1 MERHPCKLFV
11 LTAFLFVITI
21 GVSSAQAA
29 PKVVASILPIHSLVA
44 SVMDGVGK
52 PTLLLKGNASP
63 HTFSLKPSQARLLSQ
78 ADAIFWVAHDIEA
91 FLEKPMETLAKK
103 GVSVELG
110 GTKGLTLLKYREG
123 GAWEEESHDD
133 HKKGH
138 DDKHAKHD
146 GHDNHEKKHGNKHA
160 KHDDHDD
167 HKKGHDHKHEKH
179 DGHDNHEKKHGD
191 KHAKH
196 DDHDDHAG
204 HAHGEYDMHVWLDPQ
219 NARIITLAI
228 AEKLKTIDPANAAIY
243 EANAKRLA
251 ERLNT
256 LSEKL
261 KTKLS
266 PIKSAPFFVFHDA
279 YQYFEK
285 RYGLNGVG
293 SITVSPE
300 RKPGAKRVRELRAKI
315 KKARVDCVFSEPQ
328 FEPAIVR
335 SLVADSNA
343 KSGVLDPLG
352 FGIKP
357 GPNGYFELME
367 KMANSLA
374 RCLAA

>member
-1 MERHPCKLFV
+1 
-11 LTAFLFVITI
+11 
-21 GVSSAQAA
+21 
-29 PKVVASILPIHSLVA
+29 
-44 SVMDGVGK
+44 
-52 PTLLLKGNASP
+52 
-63 HTFSLKPSQARLLSQ
+63 
-78 ADAIFWVAHDIEA
+78 
-91 FLEKPMETLAKK
+91 
-103 GVSVELG
+103 
-110 GTKGLTLLKYREG
+110 
-123 GAWEEESHDD
+123 
-133 HKKGH
+133 
-138 DDKHAKHD
+138 
-146 GHDNHEKKHGNKHA
+146 
-160 KHDDHDD
+160 
-167 HKKGHDHKHEKH
+167 
-179 DGHDNHEKKHGD
+179 
-191 KHAKH
+191 
-196 DDHDDHAG
+196 
-204 HAHGEYDMHVWLDPQ
+204 MHIWLDPL

-228 AEKLKTIDPANAAIY
+228 AEKLKSIDPANAAIY
-243 EANAKRLA
+243 NANAKNVSA
-251 ERLNT
+251 RLNA

-266 PIKSAPFFVFHDA
+266 SVKSAPFFVFHDA

-293 SITVSPE
+293 SITINPE

-315 KKARVDCVFSEPQ
+315 KNAEVNCVFSEPQ

-335 SLVADSNA
+335 TLIANSKA

>member
-21 GVSSAQAA
+21 GVSSAKAA

-133 HKKGH
+133 H
-138 DDKHAKHD
+138 
-146 GHDNHEKKHGNKHA
+146 
-160 KHDDHDD
+160 
-167 HKKGHDHKHEKH
+167 
-179 DGHDNHEKKHGD
+179 EKKHGD

-204 HAHGEYDMHVWLDPQ
+204 HAHGEHDMHIWLDPQ

-251 ERLNT
+251 GRLNT

-315 KKARVDCVFSEPQ
+315 KKAQVNCVFSEPQ

>member
-1 MERHPCKLFV
+1 MKRRPCELFVLIVFLFV
-11 LTAFLFVITI
+11 LTI
-21 GVSSAQAA
+21 GVSGAQAA

-78 ADAIFWVAHDIEA
+78 ADAVFWVAHDIEA
-91 FLEKPMETLAKK
+91 FLEKPMETLVKK

-123 GAWEEESHDD
+123 GAWEEESHDN

-146 GHDNHEKKHGNKHA
+146 GHDDHEKKHGDKHA

-179 DGHDNHEKKHGD
+179 DGHDDHEKKHGD

-204 HAHGEYDMHVWLDPQ
+204 HAHGEHDMHIWLDPQ

-251 ERLNT
+251 GRLNT

-279 YQYFEK
+279 YQYLEK

-315 KKARVDCVFSEPQ
+315 KKSRVDCVFSEPQ

>member
-1 MERHPCKLFV
+1 MKRRPCELFVLIVFLFV
-11 LTAFLFVITI
+11 LTI
-21 GVSSAQAA
+21 GVSGAQAA

-78 ADAIFWVAHDIEA
+78 ADAVFWVAHDIEA

-123 GAWEEESHDD
+123 GAWEEESHDN

-146 GHDNHEKKHGNKHA
+146 GHD
-160 KHDDHDD
+160 D
-167 HKKGHDHKHEKH
+167 
-179 DGHDNHEKKHGD
+179 HEKKHGD

-204 HAHGEYDMHVWLDPQ
+204 HAHGEHDMHIWLDPQ

-251 ERLNT
+251 GRLNT

-279 YQYFEK
+279 YQYLEK

-315 KKARVDCVFSEPQ
+315 KKSRVDCVFSEPQ

>member
-1 MERHPCKLFV
+1 MKRHPYRLSLV
-11 LTAFLFVITI
+11 IALTFIATLGGSI
-21 GVSSAQAA
+21 AQAA
-29 PKVVASILPIHSLVA
+29 PKVVASILPVHSLVA

-146 GHDNHEKKHGNKHA
+146 GHD
-160 KHDDHDD
+160 D
-167 HKKGHDHKHEKH
+167 
-179 DGHDNHEKKHGD
+179 HEKKHGD

-204 HAHGEYDMHVWLDPQ
+204 HAHGEHDMHIWLDPQ

-251 ERLNT
+251 GRLNT

-315 KKARVDCVFSEPQ
+315 KKSRVDCVFSEPQ

>member
-179 DGHDNHEKKHGD
+179 DGHDDHEKKHGD

-315 KKARVDCVFSEPQ
+315 KNARVNCVFSEPQ

>member
-11 LTAFLFVITI
+11 LTAFFFVITI

-52 PTLLLKGNASP
+52 PILLLKGNASP

-110 GTKGLTLLKYREG
+110 GTKGLMLLKYREG
-123 GAWEEESHDD
+123 GAWEEESHDN
-133 HKKGH
+133 HKNGH

-146 GHDNHEKKHGNKHA
+146 GHD
-160 KHDDHDD
+160 D
-167 HKKGHDHKHEKH
+167 
-179 DGHDNHEKKHGD
+179 HEKKHGD

-204 HAHGEYDMHVWLDPQ
+204 HAHGEHDMHIWLDPQ

-251 ERLNT
+251 GRLNT

-285 RYGLNGVG
+285 RFDLNGVG

-315 KKARVDCVFSEPQ
+315 KNAQVNCVFSEPQ

-343 KSGVLDPLG
+343 KSGILDPLG

>member
-1 MERHPCKLFV
+1 MKRHPYRLSSIIA
-11 LTAFLFVITI
+11 LTFIATLGGSI
-21 GVSSAQAA
+21 AQAA
-29 PKVVASILPIHSLVA
+29 PKVVASILPVHSLVA

-52 PTLLLKGNASP
+52 PTLLLTGNASP

-78 ADAIFWVAHDIEA
+78 ADAVFWVAHGIEA

-110 GTKGLTLLKYREG
+110 GTKGLMLLKYREG
-123 GAWEEESHDD
+123 GTWEEESHDD

-146 GHDNHEKKHGNKHA
+146 GHDDHEKKHGDKHA

-179 DGHDNHEKKHGD
+179 DGHDDHEKKHGD

-204 HAHGEYDMHVWLDPQ
+204 HAHGEHDMHIWLDPQ

-228 AEKLKTIDPANAAIY
+228 AERLKTIDPANAAIY

-251 ERLNT
+251 GRLNT

-300 RKPGAKRVRELRAKI
+300 RKPGAKRLRELRSKI
-315 KKARVDCVFSEPQ
+315 KKAQVNCVFSEPQ

>member
-1 MERHPCKLFV
+1 MKRHPYRLSELAV
-11 LTAFLFVITI
+11 FLFVATV
-21 GVSSAQAA
+21 GSSIAQAA
-29 PKVVASILPIHSLVA
+29 PKVVASILPVHSLVA
-44 SVMDGVGK
+44 AVMDGVGK

-63 HTFSLKPSQARLLSQ
+63 HTFSLKPSQARQLSQ
-78 ADAIFWVAHDIEA
+78 ADAVFWIAHDIEA

-110 GTKGLTLLKYREG
+110 ETQGLTLLKYREG
-123 GAWEEESHDD
+123 GAWEEEDHDA
-133 HKKGH
+133 HEKGH
-138 DDKHAKHD
+138 GD
-146 GHDNHEKKHGNKHA
+146 KHA

-167 HKKGHDHKHEKH
+167 HEKKHGDKHAKH
-179 DGHDNHEKKHGD
+179 DSHDDHEKKHGD

-204 HAHGEYDMHVWLDPQ
+204 HAHGEHDMHIWLDPQ
-219 NARIITLAI
+219 NARIISLAI
-228 AEKLKTIDPANAAIY
+228 AEKLKSIDPANGAIY
-243 EANAKRLA
+243 EANAKKLA
-251 ERLNT
+251 GRLNT

-293 SITVSPE
+293 SITVTPE

-315 KKARVDCVFSEPQ
+315 KKAQVNCVFSEPQ